1 MIRARIF
8 RDGPGV
14 WSFRILDKYG
24 DPMVLGNANTW
35 IEACDAAAGELKI
48 FAGDW
53 EPTPLISPAAR
64 ERSWLARVLCG
75 AAR

>member
-24 DPMVLGNANTW
+24 DPMVLGKADTW
-35 IEACDAAAGELKI
+35 GEACDAAVGELKI
-48 FAGDW
+48 FAGA
-53 EPTPLISPAAR
+53 PKPAPLVSPAAT